1 MRCGSAESI
10 RARRLRSA
18 KQAGYKPAALS
29 VGYHTEETL
38 HIGRR
43 PYKSYK
49 QQFTWTTSQLADDKI
64 EAPRVDLRNR
74 NTMIVGF
81 LLTLNARNSLGKI

>member
-1 MRCGSAESI
+1 MPGE
-10 RARRLRSA
+10 
-18 KQAGYKPAALS
+18 
-29 VGYHTEETL
+29 
-38 HIGRR
+38 
-43 PYKSYK
+43 SYK

-64 EAPRVDLRNR
+64 EDLRNR

>member
-1 MRCGSAESI
+1 MPGE
-10 RARRLRSA
+10 
-18 KQAGYKPAALS
+18 
-29 VGYHTEETL
+29 
-38 HIGRR
+38 
-43 PYKSYK
+43 SYK
-49 QQFTWTTSQLADDKI
+49 QQSTWTTSQLADDKI